1 MLGTVHPCLLMVLTF
16 LTDNLV
22 FRNLYLSQ
30 MLNCICLQFSIV
42 FVSNFELNLSQL
54 YLLGTMHL
62 PADVSDLSDRRQ
74 FEFSVIL
81 SEFGARPL
89 QIIGSCFSQHFLQIQ
104 MRNAAS
110 GGSTSLQRISYLCF
124 LSLQLLQID
133 N

>member
-1 MLGTVHPCLLMVLTF
+1 MLGTVYPCLLMVLTF
-16 LTDNLV
+16 LNDNLV
-22 FRNLYLSQ
+22 LLNLYLSQ

-62 PADVSDLSDRRQ
+62 PADVSDLSDQRQ

-81 SEFGARPL
+81 SEFRARPL

-110 GGSTSLQRISYLCF
+110 GGSPAFQRYSLCVSCLYNCF
-124 LSLQLLQID
+124 R
-133 N
+133 